1 MIPLDTLTAIHAL
14 LANLIASIDKDAIN
28 GTFELAAG
36 FFTLNNCRV
45 LYEHKQAR
53 GVSLLSTAFFTLWGC
68 WNLYY
73 YPALDQP
80 LSFYGA
86 LFIVAANALYV
97 GMMVSYRNRRMWI
110 GIDPARGPDST
121 ALFYPSKEKL

>member
-1 MIPLDTLTAIHAL
+1 MIPLDTIPSLHAL
-14 LANLIASIDKDAIN
+14 LLTLLAAIDKDAIN
-28 GTFELAAG
+28 GSFELAAG
-36 FFTLNNCRV
+36 VFTLNNCRV

-73 YPALDQP
+73 SPALDQP

-86 LFIVAANALYV
+86 VFIVAANALYL
-97 GMMVSYRNRRMWI
+97 GMMFSYRSRGSFDAIYI
-110 GIDPARGPDST
+110 GTG
-121 ALFYPSKEKL
+121 K